1 MLLLHQIGNHKI
13 QKDIAGSPQ
22 FLLTNKRGGFF
33 YWQENPTSRYQG
45 FYFKGGD
52 KMLKTIA
59 QVRLGVSLAIKRA
72 KNNFWNFEVER
83 SSGLVERFFM
93 DPRSDSLIYELNN
106 PIAFSLV
113 LDCKEIFD
121 NDSDGRFYDISEEDG
136 CVVISYA
143 KKQGDVARYNYFLAV
158 AGKDYAF
165 ERKGEWE
172 PRKYAYDEA
181 RRDPPYERYVFNA
194 GALKGKEFVFSAGI
208 DKEEAKKTARA
219 VLKDKE
225 RVKELLSEKF
235 NDFVAAN
242 QVPIEGE
249 EIKMARLA
257 AKFSLQS
264 LAVFGESHSPV
275 GLYAGIPWFAQF
287 WFRDF
292 AISAPQLDLEI
303 ERAIFLNYLDRYEQ
317 KGAEALSSAA
327 DTEGLFFRVADDLT
341 RKGAFSEEE
350 KLRVKNLL
358 LKYVDETLPS
368 KMKDGLVFGGPKATW
383 MDTAFKGCGRCG
395 ASIEIQALALGALKL
410 AYALTKDRKYAQKEY
425 ELLKAVR
432 ENFWDGAIL
441 ADSSA
446 GALAQAGGLGDKSST
461 FSQSIEPREEN
472 YLLANASSRQVA
484 GHSGKV
490 LDKTIRPNIFLAY
503 YFYSELLLEHEW
515 VKCFESSSKALWLP
529 WGGLASLQKDHPN
542 FCGQYRGCEE
552 PDQSYHNGDSWFFI
566 NNIAAMALSKVDAK
580 KFDKEIKAIISAGT
594 NDILWNGIAGH
605 SSELSSADNFS
616 PAGCLAQ
623 SWSAATY
630 AEIVEYIFRK

>member
-1 MLLLHQIGNHKI
+1 MFLLHQIGNHKI
-13 QKDIAGSPQ
+13 QKDIVGDPQ

-45 FYFKGGD
+45 LYFMGGE
-52 KMLKTIA
+52 KMLKTVA
-59 QVRLGVSLAIKRA
+59 QIRLGVSLASKRV

-93 DPRSDSLIYELNN
+93 DPRTDSLIYELNN
-106 PIAFSLV
+106 PISFSLV

-143 KKQGDVARYNYFLAV
+143 KKQGGVARYNYFLAV
-158 AGKDYAF
+158 AGKDYTF

-172 PRKYAYDEA
+172 PQKYAYDEA
-181 RRDPPYERYVFNA
+181 RRGPPYERYVFNA
-194 GALKGKEFVFSAGI
+194 GVLKGKEFVFSAGI

-303 ERAIFLNYLDRYEQ
+303 EKAIFLNCLDKYEQ
-317 KGAEALSSAA
+317 DGAEALSPAA
-327 DTEGLFFRVADDLT
+327 DTEGLFFRVVDDLL
-341 RKGAFSEEE
+341 RKGALSEEE
-350 KLRVKNLL
+350 RARVKKLL
-358 LKYVDETLPS
+358 LKYIEEILPL

-395 ASIEIQALALGALKL
+395 ANIEIQALALGALKL

-425 ELLKAVR
+425 ELLKTVR
-432 ENFWDGAIL
+432 ANFWDGAIL
-441 ADSSA
+441 AD
-446 GALAQAGGLGDKSST
+446 GLG
-461 FSQSIEPREEN
+461 
-472 YLLANASSRQVA
+472 
-484 GHSGKV
+484 
-490 LDKTIRPNIFLAY
+490 DKTIRPNIFLAY
-503 YFYSELLLEHEW
+503 YFYPDLLLEHEW
-515 VKCFESSSKALWLP
+515 VKCFENYLKALWLS

-542 FCGQYRGCEE
+542 FCGRYRGCGE
-552 PDQSYHNGDSWFFI
+552 PDQSYHNGDSWFFL
-566 NNIAAMALSKVDAK
+566 NNIAALALFKVGAK
-580 KFDKEIKAIISAGT
+580 KFEEEIKAIMSAGT
-594 NDILWNGIAGH
+594 NDILWNGVTGY

-616 PAGCLAQ
+616 PAGCFAQ

-630 AEIVEYIFRK
+630 AETVENIYGGRMPID